1 MATDVRPAR
10 HWPLAIGLT
19 IAAAIVAA
27 AALRVIGIRYGL
39 PAVYNPD
46 EVAIMNRAMAL
57 AQNGGNPHNFLY
69 PSLYFYA
76 LFVWEGAWFAAGRLT
91 GVFGSLA
98 AFERAFF
105 VDPTSIY
112 VAGRLLSA
120 LCGVLTVW
128 TTWRL
133 GSRLFGRVAGVSAA
147 LMFAVAPLAVR
158 DAHYVKHDVPVTWLI
173 VLTCAS
179 LAASDARPRLRQR
192 LLWPSALAG
201 LAMSTHYYAVFLA
214 VPIVVAALWPRDP
227 QPWRTR
233 VDALVFSGLAVT
245 GTFLVASP
253 FIAIDPLT
261 AIRDVV
267 ANREIVVDRATTT
280 AGLFGSMPFYLSWL
294 VRDGAGVMTTVLAIG
309 GVVVAWRR
317 RARETAMLLAFPVTF
332 LLFIA
337 NTVPAS
343 RYLNPIVPFVAM
355 LAGTAVAWIAEQRGL
370 VRHAA
375 WIVLALALADG
386 MQASVR
392 GDLFLRQTDTRS
404 LALDWIER
412 SIPDG
417 ASILIQPYSV
427 PLRQS
432 RAGLDEALTSHL
444 GSPERASIRFQRL
457 RALTPYPSPAY
468 RTIFL
473 GDGGLDVDK
482 IYLSPSAFDAGTD
495 LAPLRALGIAYVVVK
510 RFDVDDPVLA
520 PLSAA
525 LERDAHLVA
534 RVSPY
539 RQDTA
544 DVRATVPPFIH
555 NTDARISAAL
565 ERPGPVVEVWR
576 VD

>member
-1 MATDVRPAR
+1 MATDAGPAR
-10 HWPLAIGLT
+10 RRPRTIGLT
-19 IAAAIVAA
+19 IGAAIAIAA
-27 AALRVIGIRYGL
+27 VLRVIGIGYGL

-46 EVAIMNRAMAL
+46 EVAIMNRAMGL
-57 AQNGGNPHNFLY
+57 SQNGFNPHNFLY

-76 LFVWEGAWFAAGRLT
+76 LFVWEGLAFVAGRVT
-91 GVFGSLA
+91 GIFGSLA

-105 VDPTSIY
+105 VDPTAIY

-120 LCGVLTVW
+120 LCGVLTIW

-133 GSRLFGRVAGVSAA
+133 GTRLYGRTAGAAAA
-147 LMFAVAPLAVR
+147 LMLAVAPLAVR

-173 VLTCAS
+173 ALTCAS
-179 LAASDARPRLRQR
+179 LAASDARPWLRQR
-192 LLWPSALAG
+192 LLWPSVIAG

-214 VPIVVAALWPRDP
+214 VPLVVSAVWPRDS

-233 VDALVFSGLAVT
+233 LDALVLSGGVVV

-253 FIAIDPLT
+253 FIALDPMT
-261 AIRDVV
+261 ALHDVV
-267 ANREIVVDRATTT
+267 ANRQIVVDRATTT

-294 VRDGAGVMTTVLAIG
+294 VRDGAGVMTTALAIG
-309 GVVVAWRR
+309 GVIVAWRR
-317 RARETAMLLAFPVTF
+317 RARETALLLAFPVTF

-355 LAGTAVAWIAEQRGL
+355 LAGVAVAWIAERRGL

-375 WIVLALALADG
+375 WAVLLFALVDG
-386 MQASVR
+386 AQASVR
-392 GDLFLRQTDTRS
+392 GDLFFRQTDTRT

-412 SIPDG
+412 SVPDG

-427 PLRQS
+427 PLRPS
-432 RAGLDEALTSHL
+432 RAGLDEALTAHL
-444 GSPERASIRFQRL
+444 GSPERASIRFQRQ
-457 RALTPYPSPAY
+457 RALTPYPAPAY

-482 IYLSPSAFDAGTD
+482 IYLSPSAFDAGD
-495 LAPLRALGIAYVVVK
+495 LGPARTLGIAYVVLK
-510 RFDVDDPVLA
+510 RFDVDDSALA
-520 PLSAA
+520 PLSEA
-525 LERDAHLVA
+525 LGRGARLVA
-534 RVSPY
+534 RFSPY
-539 RQDTA
+539 REDATGP
-544 DVRATVPPFIH
+544 RAGVPPFVH
-555 NTDARISAAL
+555 NTDARIDQAL
-565 ERPGPVVEVWR
+565 ERPGPVIEVWR